1 MSTQPRI
8 ISAIATALL
17 LAACATTTSNVAKP
31 TSTVVAQNPDCL
43 NQTGSL
49 MTDDRGNCAA
59 IRRSY
64 SKHDIDTTGKVT
76 FGDAL
81 QQLDPSIN
89 VHH

>member
-1 MSTQPRI
+1 
-8 ISAIATALL
+8 
-17 LAACATTTSNVAKP
+17 
-31 TSTVVAQNPDCL
+31 
-43 NQTGSL
+43 
-49 MTDDRGNCAA
+49 MTDDHGNCAA

>member
-1 MSTQPRI
+1 MTTQPRV

-64 SKHDIDTTGKVT
+64 SKHDIDTTGKVN